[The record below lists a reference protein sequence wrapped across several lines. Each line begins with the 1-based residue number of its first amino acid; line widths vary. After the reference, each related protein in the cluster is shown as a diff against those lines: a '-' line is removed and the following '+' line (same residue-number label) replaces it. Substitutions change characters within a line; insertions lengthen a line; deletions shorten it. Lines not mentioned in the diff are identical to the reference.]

1 MVNGILLIDKPV
13 GITSNRAVGIVR
25 RRLGRSVKVGHTGTL
40 DPAASGLLVILAGT
54 ATRALD
60 FLDETKKRY
69 KVTIRLGEE
78 SDTCDSEGTIVV
90 TGNPSNLS
98 AEQIGSCL
106 KEFEGPI
113 DQLPP
118 HFSAI
123 KKDGVPLY
131 RLARKGIFP
140 NLEKRKVEIFKISVI
155 EWRAPDLNID
165 LICSKG
171 TYARSLARD
180 IGICLRV
187 GGRVE
192 TLRRIASGSFDVNTA
207 HSIDFI
213 ENAPLNRLV
222 ESRIELAEALKHI
235 PQLDVSQVDL
245 EKLACGVWVDYRPE
259 FSGDQDT
266 NIAPGDRLYRV
277 QDADGL
283 LVIMVRVDVTGE
295 YVRLKPVKVFNAF
308 TQGAIEQKH
317 E

>member
-1 MVNGILLIDKPV
+1 MFNGILLIDKPL
-13 GITSNRAVGIVR
+13 GITSNRVVGIVR

-98 AEQIGSCL
+98 PEQIDSCL

-113 DQLPP
+113 DQIPP

-140 NLEKRKVEIFKISVI
+140 NLEKRKVEIFQISII

-180 IGICLRV
+180 IGRCLRV

-192 TLRRIASGSFDVNTA
+192 TLRRIASGSFDVNMA

-245 EKLACGVWVDYRPE
+245 EKLACGVWVDYLPKL
-259 FSGDQDT
+259 SCDQDAE
-266 NIAPGDRLYRV
+266 IAPGDRLYRV
-277 QDADGL
+277 QDAEGL
-283 LVIMVRVDVTGE
+283 LVIMVRVDITGE
-295 YVRLKPVKVFNAF
+295 CVRLKPVKVFNAF
-308 TQGAIEQKH
+308 PQSAIEQKH

>member
-78 SDTCDSEGTIVV
+78 SDTCDSEGTIAV

-98 AEQIGSCL
+98 AEQIGWCL

-192 TLRRIASGSFDVNTA
+192 TLRRIASGSFDVNRA

-222 ESRIELAEALKHI
+222 ESRIELTEALKHI
-235 PQLDVSQVDL
+235 PHLDVSQVDL

-259 FSGDQDT
+259 FSGDQDDK
-266 NIAPGDRLYRV
+266 IAPGVRLYRV
-277 QDADGL
+277 QDAEGL

-295 YVRLKPVKVFNAF
+295 CVRLKPVKVFNAF
-308 TQGAIEQKH
+308 PQSAIEQKH